1 MCVCVRAARAGVR
14 PGAGVCVGVRG
25 CLYREGGIAPIL
37 PLIDKYLPVVD
48 TSLPTDD
55 LFLELSN
62 VRPMFVLPNGVR
74 AKRWRTALNRII
86 TPK

>member
-1 MCVCVRAARAGVR
+1 MCACVCAH
-14 PGAGVCVGVRG
+14 PGACAGVCGRARF
-25 CLYREGGIAPIL
+25 LYCEGGIAPIL

-62 VRPMFVLPNGVR
+62 IRPMFVVSNGAR